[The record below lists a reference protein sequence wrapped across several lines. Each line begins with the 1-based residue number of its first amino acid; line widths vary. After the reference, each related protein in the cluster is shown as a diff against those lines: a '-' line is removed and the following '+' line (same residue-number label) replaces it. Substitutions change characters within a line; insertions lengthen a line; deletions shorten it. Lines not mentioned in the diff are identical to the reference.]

1 MYQAYPVRKAFLE
14 PSPRLGRMRER
25 TAGSVVAW
33 HGVWS
38 ESGGFYFDGELA

>member
-1 MYQAYPVRKAFLE
+1 VNQAYPVRKACLE
-14 PSPRLGRMRER
+14 PSTRLGNR